1 MGELEEKETPQT
13 ETQGQQETLEEPKE
27 TDKMLD
33 SKKDE
38 AKEKSPSPQTSKPA
52 SPNAGKK
59 SPVPGA
65 EGNPAEKPAGEEI
78 IDIPA
83 ENGSKPNGAGADG
96 DEKKISKEER
106 EVKPKKIPIGGLKL
120 PGFFMKNKPKA
131 EGDGAEGELLEK
143 DKEQAE
149 EKEAN
154 GDAAAAAAGKDG
166 EQKPRPGLGQ
176 RLRNFF
182 VRKPAA
188 DKEQQKK
195 QLTNGDADAK
205 SEATAE
211 AAAAEDA
218 DPPPKRGLLNAIKL
232 PIANMIPKKRSGD
245 DVELGLGKAGL
256 ASMETLDDSLKDQD
270 TVDRAPLKSNGAD
283 ELKSELKD
291 EKLAAEQKLA
301 AEEEERE
308 RPVSLWC
315 RLRGYKCSVD
325 DALIVFGILLFML
338 LLGVIGYVLTH
349 ETMTSPPLRDGRYI
363 STVTG
368 CGLVEGVKDDGAF
381 AFRGIP
387 FAKPPL
393 DELRWRPAQLIEQI
407 DDCWNGTL
415 QVHNRSTVC
424 TQRLGNGTTIGEE
437 DCLYL
442 DVVTPH
448 VRYENLLPVVVLIG
462 ADSLAG
468 PSPGILRPSARYSR
482 SHDVIFVRPNFR
494 LGVFGFL
501 ALEALTKESHPH
513 TSGNYALTDIIA
525 ALKWIQLNI
534 RNFGGNPQSVT
545 LLGYRAG
552 ATLVSALVTSK
563 KLEGLYTRA
572 WASSAS
578 AIFPGK
584 PLQESE
590 RLNQQI
596 MATLDCQDAACLRE
610 TSSEKLW
617 AATPDT
623 WFQFP
628 ATIPQAQELTNANR
642 HEWLVLD
649 GDILYQHPSE
659 SWKLAPIPTNAN
671 QLHQPR
677 LVMGSTAHEA
687 HTLKLREL
695 HANWT
700 AEEVRSYIQN
710 SQLGALGLTDEII
723 KRYNATNYAALVAII
738 TDIRTVC
745 PLLTNARLQPTVPFY
760 VVTQGE
766 GSDKLATVDADVQAI
781 LGRYEPH
788 TVEQRR
794 FVSAMQQLF
803 YYYVSHGTVQ
813 SFDTRR
819 RVIIVEQDAQAQE
832 DHDHCNYWIG
842 KDIVPRFARVD

>member
-1 MGELEEKETPQT
+1 
-13 ETQGQQETLEEPKE
+13 
-27 TDKMLD
+27 
-33 SKKDE
+33 
-38 AKEKSPSPQTSKPA
+38 
-52 SPNAGKK
+52 
-59 SPVPGA
+59 
-65 EGNPAEKPAGEEI
+65 
-78 IDIPA
+78 
-83 ENGSKPNGAGADG
+83 
-96 DEKKISKEER
+96 
-106 EVKPKKIPIGGLKL
+106 
-120 PGFFMKNKPKA
+120 
-131 EGDGAEGELLEK
+131 
-143 DKEQAE
+143 
-149 EKEAN
+149 
-154 GDAAAAAAGKDG
+154 
-166 EQKPRPGLGQ
+166 
-176 RLRNFF
+176 
-182 VRKPAA
+182 
-188 DKEQQKK
+188 
-195 QLTNGDADAK
+195 
-205 SEATAE
+205 
-211 AAAAEDA
+211 
-218 DPPPKRGLLNAIKL
+218 
-232 PIANMIPKKRSGD
+232 MIPKKRSGD

-315 RLRGYKCSVD
+315 RLRSYKCSVD

-387 FAKPPL
+387 YAKPPL

-700 AEEVRSYIQN
+700 AEEVREYIQN

>member
-1 MGELEEKETPQT
+1 
-13 ETQGQQETLEEPKE
+13 
-27 TDKMLD
+27 
-33 SKKDE
+33 
-38 AKEKSPSPQTSKPA
+38 
-52 SPNAGKK
+52 
-59 SPVPGA
+59 
-65 EGNPAEKPAGEEI
+65 
-78 IDIPA
+78 
-83 ENGSKPNGAGADG
+83 
-96 DEKKISKEER
+96 
-106 EVKPKKIPIGGLKL
+106 
-120 PGFFMKNKPKA
+120 
-131 EGDGAEGELLEK
+131 
-143 DKEQAE
+143 
-149 EKEAN
+149 
-154 GDAAAAAAGKDG
+154 
-166 EQKPRPGLGQ
+166 
-176 RLRNFF
+176 
-182 VRKPAA
+182 
-188 DKEQQKK
+188 
-195 QLTNGDADAK
+195 
-205 SEATAE
+205 
-211 AAAAEDA
+211 
-218 DPPPKRGLLNAIKL
+218 
-232 PIANMIPKKRSGD
+232 MIPKKRGGD

-387 FAKPPL
+387 YAKAPL

-415 QVHNRSTVC
+415 QTHNRSTVC
-424 TQRLGNGTTIGEE
+424 TQRLGNGTTIGDE

-462 ADSLAG
+462 ADTLAG

-501 ALEALTKESHPH
+501 AVEALTKESHPH

-525 ALKWIQLNI
+525 VLKWIQLNI

-545 LLGYRAG
+545 LLGHRAG
-552 ATLVSALVTSK
+552 ATLVSALVSSN

-584 PLQESE
+584 PLHESE

-610 TSSEKLW
+610 ASSEKLW

-628 ATIPQAQELTNANR
+628 ATLPQAQELTNANR

-649 GDILYQHPSE
+649 GDVLYQHPSE
-659 SWKLAPIPTNAN
+659 SWKQVPIQTNAN
-671 QLHQPR
+671 QLQQPR
-677 LVMGSTAHEA
+677 LVMGATAHEA

-700 AEEVRSYIQN
+700 AEEVRSYLQN

-766 GSDKLATVDADVQAI
+766 GNDKLATVDADVQAI

>member
-1 MGELEEKETPQT
+1 MGELEEKETPPT
-13 ETQGQQETLEEPKE
+13 ETTTSQQEALDEPKE

-33 SKKDE
+33 KKEDE

-59 SPVPGA
+59 SSPVTEKKAIEGESQKPG
-65 EGNPAEKPAGEEI
+65 NGEEI

-83 ENGSKPNGAGADG
+83 ENGTKPSEG
-96 DEKKISKEER
+96 DDKKISKEER

-143 DKEQAE
+143 EKQEDKD
-149 EKEAN
+149 KEAN
-154 GDAAAAAAGKDG
+154 GDAATSSGKD
-166 EQKPRPGLGQ
+166 EQKPRPGLGE
-176 RLRNFF
+176 RLRSFF

-188 DKEQQKK
+188 EKEKK
-195 QLTNGDADAK
+195 QLVNGDADAK

-211 AAAAEDA
+211 AAPAEDGA
-218 DPPPKRGLLNAIKL
+218 EAPPKRGLLNAIKL
-232 PIANMIPKKRSGD
+232 PIANMIPKKKNND

-270 TVDRAPLKSNGAD
+270 TVDRAPVKTNGTDEIKSD
-283 ELKSELKD
+283 LKD

-308 RPVSLWC
+308 RPVPLLT

-325 DALIVFGILLFML
+325 DALIVFGILLFVL
-338 LLGVIGYVLTH
+338 LLAVIGYVLTH
-349 ETMTSPPLRDGRYI
+349 ETLTSPPLREGRFI
-363 STVTG
+363 VAVTS
-368 CGLVEGVKDDGAF
+368 CGPVEGVKEDGAF
-381 AFRGIP
+381 GFRGIP
-387 FAKPPL
+387 YAKPPV
-393 DELRWRPAQLIEQI
+393 DGLRWRPAELVDSI
-407 DDCWNGTL
+407 DGCWNDTL
-415 QVHNRSTVC
+415 QTHNSSVVC
-424 TQRLGNGTTIGEE
+424 TQRLGNGTTVGDE

-448 VRYENLLPVVVLIG
+448 VRYTNPLPVVVLIG
-462 ADSLAG
+462 AESLAG

-501 ALEALTKESHPH
+501 ALDALTKETRPP

-525 ALKWIQLNI
+525 VLKWIKLNI
-534 RNFGGNPQSVT
+534 ANFGGDPKSVT
-545 LLGYRAG
+545 LLGHRAG
-552 ATLVSALVTSK
+552 ATLVTTLVTSNK
-563 KLEGLYTRA
+563 VKDLYTRA
-572 WASSAS
+572 WASSGS
-578 AIFPGK
+578 AILPGR
-584 PLQESE
+584 PLSVSE
-590 RLNQQI
+590 NLNQQL
-596 MATLDCQDAACLRE
+596 MGTLECADVDCLRE
-610 TSSEKLW
+610 ASSERLW

-623 WFQFP
+623 WLHFP
-628 ATIPQAQELTNANR
+628 VDIPQPPEFNASGQR

-649 GDILYQHPSE
+649 GDVLYQHPSE
-659 SWKLAPIPTNAN
+659 SWKKDQPTDK
-671 QLHQPR
+671 PR
-677 LVMGSTAHEA
+677 LVMGATAHEA
-687 HTLKLREL
+687 HTEKLREL

-700 AEEVRSYIQN
+700 REEVRAYLTN
-710 SQLGALGLTDEII
+710 SQIGAMGLTEEVIE
-723 KRYNATNYAALVAII
+723 RYNASSYASLVSII

-745 PLLTNARLQPTVPFY
+745 PLLTNARLQVSVPFY

-766 GSDKLATVDADVQAI
+766 GPDQLATVDADVQAI

-813 SFDTRR
+813 TFEPQR
-819 RVIIVEQDAQAQE
+819 RVINVGQDAQSQE
-832 DHDHCNYWIG
+832 DFEPCNYWIS
-842 KDIVPRFARVD
+842 KDIVPRYARVD

>member
-13 ETQGQQETLEEPKE
+13 ETTTVQESTLDEPKE

-33 SKKDE
+33 AK
-38 AKEKSPSPQTSKPA
+38 KEKTPSPQTSKPGT
-52 SPNAGKK
+52 PNTGKK
-59 SPVPGA
+59 SPEVPL
-65 EGNPAEKPAGEEI
+65 EVLSKNVVEKPLNNGEEI
-78 IDIPA
+78 IDIPT
-83 ENGSKPNGAGADG
+83 ENGNKPGAAIDVT

-120 PGFFMKNKPKA
+120 PGFFMKNKPKG

-143 DKEQAE
+143 DNEQEQE

-154 GDAAAAAAGKDG
+154 GGDATTTPNKD
-166 EQKPRPGLGQ
+166 EQKPRTNLGQ
-176 RLRNFF
+176 RLRSFF

-195 QLTNGDADAK
+195 QLNNGDADAK

-211 AAAAEDA
+211 AAAVEDA

-232 PIANMIPKKRSGD
+232 PIANMMPRKKAGD

-270 TVDRAPLKSNGAD
+270 TVDRAPLKTNGAD
-283 ELKSELKD
+283 ELKSDLKD
-291 EKLAAEQKLA
+291 DKLAAEQKLA
-301 AEEEERE
+301 AEEEERD
-308 RPVSLWC
+308 RPISLWC
-315 RLRGYKCSVD
+315 RLLGYKCSVD

-338 LLGVIGYVLTH
+338 LLAVIGYVLTH
-349 ETMTSPPLRDGRYI
+349 ETLTSPPLREGRYI
-363 STVTG
+363 SAVTS
-368 CGLVEGVKDDGAF
+368 CGMVEGVKEDGAF

-387 FAKPPL
+387 FAKAPI
-393 DELRWRPAQLIEQI
+393 DDLRWRPAQLIEKI

-415 QVHNRSTVC
+415 QTHNESTVC
-424 TQRLGNGTTIGEE
+424 TQRLGNGTTIGDE

-448 VRYENLLPVVVLIG
+448 VRYTNPLPVVVLIG
-462 ADSLAG
+462 AESLTG

-501 ALEALTKESHPH
+501 ALDALTKESHPR
-513 TSGNYALTDIIA
+513 TSGNYALTDIVA
-525 ALKWIQLNI
+525 ALKWIQRNI
-534 RNFGGNPQSVT
+534 MHFGGDPKSVT
-545 LLGYRAG
+545 LLGHRAG
-552 ATLVSALVTSK
+552 ATLVSTLVSSA
-563 KLEGLYTRA
+563 KLEEYYTRA
-572 WASSAS
+572 WASSGS

-584 PLQESE
+584 PLHESE
-590 RLNQQI
+590 RSNQQL
-596 MATLDCQDAACLRE
+596 MTTLECQDAVCLRE

-623 WFQFP
+623 WFHFP
-628 ATIPQAQELTNANR
+628 TTSPQELELSNANR

-649 GDILYQHPSE
+649 GDILQQHPSE
-659 SWKLAPIPTNAN
+659 SWKQVPTAS
-671 QLHQPR
+671 QLQHPR
-677 LVMGSTAHEA
+677 YVMGATAHEA
-687 HTLKLREL
+687 HTLKLRER

-700 AEEVRSYIQN
+700 AEEVRSYLQA
-710 SQLGALGLTDEII
+710 SKLGELGLTDEII
-723 KRYNATNYAALVAII
+723 QRYNATNYASLVAII
-738 TDIRTVC
+738 TDIQTVC
-745 PLLTNARLQPTVPFY
+745 PLLTNARLQPSVPFY

-766 GSDKLATVDADVQAI
+766 GDDQLATVDADVQAI

-813 SFDTRR
+813 TFESRR
-819 RVIIVEQDAQAQE
+819 RVIIVGQDAQSQE
-832 DHDHCNYWIG
+832 DLEHCNYWIS
-842 KDIVPRFARVD
+842 KDIVPRYARVD